1 MSGSP
6 LKKPEGISWNAASIE
21 LPEIPMLPPGPDA
34 MSATISAVLPT
45 LAAQL
50 TANVAAL
57 QAKEHTYSGKL
68 GAAQAAYTNSDDSGS
83 QSVGQVVGM
92 LGKLGEQA
100 GQMGQ
105 VAGAPAQ
112 AAQGGS
118 GMFGSLIEQVMKAAQ
133 GGGGSEGGQS
143 AAVGA
148 PAGAAPAPGGGA
160 APAPG
165 QPPGQPTGQPPRD
178 QLEERV
184 ERLEE
189 RAERQDRPYES
200 PAPQQEQREPL
211 QRADDSNLS
220 SGPRDGASG
229 AGPAPVAPPDQ
240 SRHAADDDL
249 GRRL

>member
-1 MSGSP
+1 MGSP

-57 QAKEHTYSGKL
+57 QAKEHTYSGKV
-68 GAAQAAYTNSDDSGS
+68 GAAQAEYTNSDDSGS

-100 GQMGQ
+100 GQM
-105 VAGAPAQ
+105 AGAPSQ

-133 GGGGSEGGQS
+133 GGGGEADQPPAGG
-143 AAVGA
+143 APVGA
-148 PAGAAPAPGGGA
+148 TPSGGA
-160 APAPG
+160 APASPP
-165 QPPGQPTGQPPRD
+165 PPGRD
-178 QLEERV
+178 PLEQRV
-184 ERLEE
+184 ERLEQRVE
-189 RAERQDRPYES
+189 AQDRPHEQQ
-200 PAPQQEQREPL
+200 APQPEEREPL
-211 QRADDSNLS
+211 MRADDRDLA
-220 SGPRDGASG
+220 SGPEKSSPG
-229 AGPAPVAPPDQ
+229 AGPAPVTPPEQ
-240 SRHAADDDL
+240 PRHAADEDL
-249 GRRL
+249 RRRL

>member
-1 MSGSP
+1 M
-6 LKKPEGISWNAASIE
+6 KKPENISWTAAQIE
-21 LPEIPMLPPGPDA
+21 LPEIPMLPPGADA

-50 TANVAAL
+50 TANVATLA
-57 QAKEHTYSGKL
+57 AKEHTYSGKVVES
-68 GAAQAAYTNSDDSGS
+68 QAAYATGDQSGS
-83 QSVGQVVGM
+83 QSVGQIVGM

-100 GQMGQ
+100 GQM
-105 VAGAPAQ
+105 AGAPSQ

-133 GGGGSEGGQS
+133 GGGGGEAGQS
-143 AAVGA
+143 PAGGA
-148 PAGAAPAPGGGA
+148 PVGAAPAGG

-165 QPPGQPTGQPPRD
+165 QPPAAQPGRD

-189 RAERQDRPYES
+189 RAEREDRPIEQ
-200 PAPQQEQREPL
+200 PAQQAPQREPL
-211 QRADDSNLS
+211 LRADEGGLA
-220 SGPRDGASG
+220 SGPSDG
-229 AGPAPVAPPDQ
+229 AGPAPVAPPE

>member
-1 MSGSP
+1 MGSP

-68 GAAQAAYTNSDDSGS
+68 GAAQAAYTSSDESGS

-100 GQMGQ
+100 GQM
-105 VAGAPAQ
+105 AGAPAQ

-118 GMFGSLIEQVMKAAQ
+118 GMFGSLIEQAMKAAQ
-133 GGGGSEGGQS
+133 GGEGGAGGQ
-143 AAVGA
+143 APAGGA
-148 PAGAAPAPGGGA
+148 HAGAAPGA
-160 APAPG
+160 L
-165 QPPGQPTGQPPRD
+165 PPGQQQPGRD
-178 QLEERV
+178 PLEQRV

-189 RAERQDRPYES
+189 RAEAEDRPFEQ
-200 PAPQQEQREPL
+200 PAAQREEREPL
-211 QRADDSNLS
+211 QRADDSNLA

-229 AGPAPVAPPDQ
+229 AAPVAPPEQ
-240 SRHAADDDL
+240 PRHAADEDL

>member
-1 MSGSP
+1 MGSP
-6 LKKPEGISWNAASIE
+6 LKKPEGISWNAASVE

-45 LAAQL
+45 LAAEL

-105 VAGAPAQ
+105 MAGAPAQ

-133 GGGGSEGGQS
+133 GGGGEGGQP
-143 AAVGA
+143 AGGA
-148 PAGAAPAPGGGA
+148 PAGGAPVVAPGGA
-160 APAPG
+160 APGAPG
-165 QPPGQPTGQPPRD
+165 APPGRD
-178 QLEERV
+178 PLEQRV
-184 ERLEE
+184 ERLEQ
-189 RAERQDRPYES
+189 RADEHDRPNE
-200 PAPQQEQREPL
+200 QQTPPQREPL
-211 QRADDSNLS
+211 LRADEGDLA
-220 SGPRDGASG
+220 SGPQNGSAG
-229 AGPAPVAPPDQ
+229 AGPAPVAPPEPRQ
-240 SRHAADDDL
+240 AGEDDV